1 MELNMIR
8 HLSVC
13 GSLLA
18 LASLAGGGAAW
29 GQDLNVP
36 TTAAIAVPGGTTAT
50 LHWNGR
56 GQSRDGVP
64 VCVSSPTGRYE
75 ISIRTASG
83 RGLVGDQTVP
93 YVVAFESG
101 GTSHSAVLSQA
112 TSVARFEGVVDPAR
126 SCASGPN
133 ARIILSLDATA
144 ATAATSGNYS
154 DQVTISV
161 EPR

>member
-8 HLSVC
+8 RLSVC

-18 LASLAGGGAAW
+18 LVSLAGAGAAW
-29 GQDLNVP
+29 GQDAPAPASAAVSVQGGA
-36 TTAAIAVPGGTTAT
+36 TAN

-56 GQSRDGVP
+56 GQTRDGVP
-64 VCVSSPTGRYE
+64 ICVSSPTGRYE

-83 RGLVGDQTVP
+83 RGLVGQQIVP

-101 GTSHSAVLSQA
+101 GMSSSAVLSEA

-126 SCASGPN
+126 TCASGPN

>member
-1 MELNMIR
+1 MIPR
-8 HLSVC
+8 LAIC
-13 GSLLA
+13 GSVLTLTGM
-18 LASLAGGGAAW
+18 AGAGAAW
-29 GQDLNVP
+29 GQD
-36 TTAAIAVPGGTTAT
+36 AIAPATASVSIPNGTTAS
-50 LHWNGR
+50 LNWNGR

-83 RGLVGDQTVP
+83 LGLVGRQAVP
-93 YVVAFESG
+93 YVVAFESA
-101 GTSHSAVLSQA
+101 GTSSSAVLSGT

-126 SCASGPN
+126 TCASGPN
-133 ARIILSLDATA
+133 ARIIVSLDTTA

-154 DQVTISV
+154 DQVTIAV